1 MNKNNYAIIMA
12 GGVGTRFWPKSKKS
26 LPKQFIDI
34 LNTGE
39 TLIQSTFKRLSNCV
53 RAENIYVVT
62 NNNYAQ
68 LCICLLYTSPSP
80 RDSRVSRMPSS
91 A

>member
-34 LNTGE
+34 LNTGNFNSIN
-39 TLIQSTFKRLSNCV
+39 LQKI
-53 RAENIYVVT
+53 I
-62 NNNYAQ
+62 Q
-68 LCICLLYTSPSP
+68 LCESREHLYCYQ
-80 RDSRVSRMPSS
+80 
-91 A
+91 

>member
-12 GGVGTRFWPKSKKS
+12 GGVGNRFWPKSKKS

-39 TLIQSTFKRLSNCV
+39 TLIQSTLKDYPIVLEQRTFIL
-53 RAENIYVVT
+53 
-62 NNNYAQ
+62 
-68 LCICLLYTSPSP
+68 
-80 RDSRVSRMPSS
+80 
-91 A
+91 

>member
-1 MNKNNYAIIMA
+1 MA

-39 TLIQSTFKRLSNCV
+39 TLIQSTYKRLSNYV
-53 RAENIYVVT
+53 RAENIYIVT
-62 NNNYAQ
+62 NKNY
-68 LCICLLYTSPSP
+68 
-80 RDSRVSRMPSS
+80 
-91 A
+91 